1 MKKQLIFISL
11 LISIAINAQGTIES
25 NSPYSALRYHYFVNT
40 LLFFNEY
47 LDTDNGSYNTTQMRL
62 LVPIGSK
69 AWNLRFD
76 LPLISA
82 NTNSENK
89 TGLGDVGAGISYIPY
104 REINNAFAFRVKVS
118 ANSAVDP
125 NLGSGKWVIMPAVFF
140 SSYLKEKKLVWLTS
154 IEYQASFAGSSQ
166 RSDVSVI
173 VGENTL
179 LYFFGKNWI
188 SGDVA
193 FRYNTVLEGFQ
204 NNAFLE
210 FGRKITPDNLIYI
223 HPSAAFGGKK
233 SYNYGIEAGIL
244 ILF

>member
-11 LISIAINAQGTIES
+11 LISTAINAQGTIES

-47 LDTDNGSYNTTQMRL
+47 LDTDNGSFNTTQLRVL
-62 LVPIGSK
+62 LPIGSK
-69 AWNLRFD
+69 AWNVRFD
-76 LPLISA
+76 VPLISA
-82 NTNSENK
+82 STNSENK
-89 TGLGDVGAGISYIPY
+89 TGLGDLGAGISYIPY
-104 REINNAFAFRVKVS
+104 RDKNNAFAFRAKVS

-125 NLGSGKWVIMPAVFF
+125 NFGSGKWVIMPAVFF
-140 SSYLKEKKLVWLTS
+140 SAYLKEKKLLWITY

-173 VGENTL
+173 VNEHTL

-193 FRYNTVLEGFQ
+193 VRYNTVLDGFQ

-233 SYNYGIEAGIL
+233 TYNYGIEAGIL

>member
-1 MKKQLIFISL
+1 MRPGPAKK
-11 LISIAINAQGTIES
+11 INGQKW
-25 NSPYSALRYHYFVNT
+25 
-40 LLFFNEY
+40 LLF
-47 LDTDNGSYNTTQMRL
+47 
-62 LVPIGSK
+62 
-69 AWNLRFD
+69 W
-76 LPLISA
+76 
-82 NTNSENK
+82 
-89 TGLGDVGAGISYIPY
+89 
-104 REINNAFAFRVKVS
+104 
-118 ANSAVDP
+118 
-125 NLGSGKWVIMPAVFF
+125 
-140 SSYLKEKKLVWLTS
+140 KK
-154 IEYQASFAGSSQ
+154 
-166 RSDVSVI
+166 
-173 VGENTL
+173 